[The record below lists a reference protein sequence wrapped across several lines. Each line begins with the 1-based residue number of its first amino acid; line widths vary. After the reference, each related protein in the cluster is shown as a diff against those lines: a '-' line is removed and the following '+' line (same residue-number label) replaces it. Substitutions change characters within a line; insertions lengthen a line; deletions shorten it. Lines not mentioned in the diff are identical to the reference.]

1 MAKGHE
7 FSFEGGELL
16 TPIGA
21 AWFVSHAYYEYVDKN
36 HVNWK
41 NPKFSELSVQSR
53 TSNYIKSKQYHMG
66 WLYEVLKMQQLDK
79 HKNFCGLHST
89 KIKEMA
95 AEILLKMLRQ

>member
-7 FSFEGGELL
+7 FNFEGGELL

-21 AWFVSHAYYEYVDKN
+21 AWFVSFAYHEYVDKN

-41 NPKFSELSVQSR
+41 NPKYSPLSVQSR
-53 TSNYIKSKQYHMG
+53 TNNYNRSKQYHMG
-66 WLYEVLKMQQLDK
+66 WLYEVLKMQQLDRQ
-79 HKNFCGLHST
+79 KNFCGLHST

-95 AEILLKMLRQ
+95 AEVLLKMLR